1 MQLQIATS
9 FHIVLNIRL
18 GKKKSSSG
26 GEAHPIKAPKSNRKV
41 TDLSPT
47 LGISL
52 YCVWERHLI
61 KALVRNRKV
70 VDSRFGS

>member
-1 MQLQIATS
+1 MQLRLATS
-9 FHIVLNIRL
+9 FHTVHNIRL

-26 GEAHPIKAPKSNRKV
+26 GEAHPIKALKSNCKV
-41 TDLSPT
+41 TDLNPT

-61 KALVRNRKV
+61 KALVGNRKV